1 MQIADRMSED
11 GYLGAGYQYLAIDD
25 CWMSKERD
33 SKGRLQ
39 ADPVRFPSGIK
50 FLADYVRFFKYLI
63 CHLKQFLLQCRWS
76 SYI

>member
-1 MQIADRMSED
+1 MQMADRMSED
-11 GYLGAGYQYLAIDD
+11 GYLEAGYQYLAIDD

-50 FLADYVRFFKYLI
+50 FLADYVGFFNILSAI
-63 CHLKQFLLQCRWS
+63 LNNFFQ
-76 SYI
+76 I

>member
-1 MQIADRMSED
+1 MADRMSED
-11 GYLGAGYQYLAIDD
+11 GYLEAGYQYLAIDD

-50 FLADYVRFFKYLI
+50 FLADYVRFFNILSAI
-63 CHLKQFLLQCRWS
+63 LNNFFQ
-76 SYI
+76 I

>member
-1 MQIADRMSED
+1 MQMADRMSED
-11 GYLGAGYQYLAIDD
+11 GYLEAGYQYLAIDD

-50 FLADYVRFFKYLI
+50 FLADYVRFLNI
-63 CHLKQFLLQCRWS
+63 
-76 SYI
+76 